1 MIKTSAMFSAH
12 AIHVFIRNTLIALVI
27 LFIAFFIWLFV
38 GIKVNTL
45 QVGGYN
51 IGGLYIKLD
60 KKLTLKADYV
70 TLPQS
75 KAKPSFENVDLMFD
89 EIKYLF
95 TFFESIDL
103 KNVKF
108 KNNQLNIIFTDDI
121 LYVTSNDYEIAGN
134 VYRIGQTLE
143 AEVSMLYLKKDD
155 VHIKGKLI
163 YDLDHHTLK
172 TEGDFDAYK
181 IKGRFSANKI
191 DKMVDF
197 KIDSDTFTDL
207 HPIINTFE
215 LDETVKSWILDKVT
229 AERYKLISL
238 SGEAS
243 VDNGGFELDIGAL
256 KGVILFSEVKIDF
269 KENVAPV
276 LAPGLLLTYR
286 NGGLYFDLDEPTYEG
301 ISLNGSEVSILNLLN
316 DDTNLKL
323 KIRTDTRFNSK
334 IQNLLKAYDIVLPL
348 DERSAKVNVLFMADI
363 ALKHSYQDFFAGVN
377 FTKGDIWLE
386 QVKLPVQKGN
396 LQYKNGNIFLNNIF
410 LKDAG
415 LEGELNG
422 EIDLQKQ
429 KADLVLDAKTIT
441 LGDEKEKF
449 FVLKNVI
456 LPFTL
461 KYEKNIA
468 VEIPK
473 LSLKLSNEK
482 NETTITINDLNK
494 VKPYLPEIGPLEDGG
509 NMVIR
514 TKDFEKYSFRGVFKR
529 SSCFLYEKENQ
540 CKIRVPFQ
548 GTSSA
553 SDVDFFAFNKRFH
566 YKKSKSRIKLKN
578 LNIDLEKFLRAEKQ
592 KVKKKGQKKAV
603 KKTQGKAFTFLGK
616 NSHLRYGEYR
626 LILDSYDVE
635 VKANGNI
642 NAIGSASGDIIKF
655 TKKKNIINLQ
665 ALRIKD
671 KILHPMINFKGLYN
685 GRYTLKSFGNPEKSM
700 KGEIIVEGGVM
711 KDFTAYNNTLA
722 FINTL
727 PALAALQ
734 KPGFSTK
741 GFTIE
746 EGVAEYRRIGKDKF
760 IFDSIYIKGASATI
774 VGKGELDMKKN
785 TINMNLAIQVARELG
800 KVVGSLPVLGY
811 ILMGKDKSVTVGL
824 KITGSLDKPKVTT
837 TGTQEMLLL
846 PLDILKRTLE
856 SPAHILN
863 K

>member
-1 MIKTSAMFSAH
+1 MI
-12 AIHVFIRNTLIALVI
+12 
-27 LFIAFFIWLFV
+27 

-75 KAKPSFENVDLMFD
+75 KANPSFENVDLVFD

-108 KNNQLNIIFTDDI
+108 KNNQFNMIFTDDI

-134 VYRIGQTLE
+134 MHRVGQTLE

-163 YDLDHHTLK
+163 YDLDHDTLK
-172 TEGDFDAYK
+172 TKGDFEAYK

-191 DKMVDF
+191 DQTVDF

-215 LDETVKSWILDKVT
+215 LEETVKSWILDKVT
-229 AERYKLISL
+229 AERHKIISL

-243 VDNGGFELDIGAL
+243 VDNGGFSLDIDAL

-276 LAPGLLLTYR
+276 LVPGLLLTYS
-286 NGGLYFDLDEPTYEG
+286 NGGLYFDLEEPTYEG

-316 DDTNLKL
+316 DDSNLKL
-323 KIRTDTRFNSK
+323 KIRTDTRFDSK

-348 DERSAKVNVLFMADI
+348 DERSAKVNVLFMANI
-363 ALKHSYQDFFAGVN
+363 ELKNPYKDFFAGVN
-377 FTKGDIWLE
+377 FTQGDIWLG
-386 QVKLPVQKGN
+386 QLKLPIEKGN
-396 LQYKNGNIFLNNIF
+396 LQYKNGTIFLNDIH

-415 LEGELNG
+415 LEGKLNG
-422 EIDLQKQ
+422 KIDLQKK
-429 KADLVLDAKTIT
+429 KADLIFDAKTIT
-441 LGDEKEKF
+441 LGDKKEKF
-449 FVLKNVI
+449 FVLKNKT
-456 LPFTL
+456 LPFTVNYA
-461 KYEKNIA
+461 KKIK

-473 LSLKLSNEK
+473 LSLKLSNDK
-482 NETTITINDLNK
+482 NETTIAINDLNK
-494 VKPYLPEIGPLEDGG
+494 IKPYLPEIGPLEDGG

-514 TKDFEKYSFRGVFKR
+514 TKDFETYSFRGVFKR

-548 GTSSA
+548 GRSSA
-553 SDVDFFAFNKRFH
+553 SDVDFFAFNKRFY

-578 LNIDLEKFLRAEKQ
+578 LNIDLEKFLQTEKQ
-592 KVKKKGQKKAV
+592 KVKKGDQKKP
-603 KKTQGKAFTFLGK
+603 QGKAFTILGK
-616 NSHLRYGEYR
+616 NSHLRYGDYR
-626 LILDSYDVE
+626 LIMDSYDVE

-642 NAIGSASGDIIKF
+642 KAIGSASGDIIKF
-655 TKKKNIINLQ
+655 TKKKNIINMQ

-685 GRYTLKSFGNPEKSM
+685 GRYTLKTSGNPAKSM

-711 KDFTAYNNTLA
+711 RDFTAYNNTLA

-760 IFDSIYIKGASATI
+760 IFDSIYIRGASATI
-774 VGKGELDMKKN
+774 VGKGEVDLKKN
-785 TINMNLAIQVARELG
+785 TIHMNLAIQVARELG
-800 KVVGSLPVLGY
+800 KVVGSVPLLGY

-846 PLDILKRTLE
+846 PLDILKRTLQ

-863 K
+863 